1 VRRRADGRRDLIIS
15 RDYIGHGL
23 RQRAAERVTLELG
36 PRSEQEMR
44 LGLEGEVEAERWTI
58 LDRSLREIAD
68 EGAGVV
74 DLRSG
79 GLGEGPEF
87 RRLLLGRAG
96 KLERLWLADPTKPA

>member
-1 VRRRADGRRDLIIS
+1 
-15 RDYIGHGL
+15 
-23 RQRAAERVTLELG
+23 
-36 PRSEQEMR
+36 MR

-79 GLGEGPEF
+79 GLGEVRSSGGFCLAAREARTAGT
-87 RRLLLGRAG
+87 RRP
-96 KLERLWLADPTKPA
+96 D